1 MLLGGVEGIME
12 NVELL
17 ITLGDVADSR
27 AGFLD
32 EFIIDMVLCEEP
44 FFGVEKASMPGDVG
58 EWMLLV
64 DMRFALYGL

>member
-1 MLLGGVEGIME
+1 ME

-17 ITLGDVADSR
+17 ITLGEAADSR

-44 FFGVEKASMPGDVG
+44 FFGVEKASMPG
-58 EWMLLV
+58 EWMPLV
-64 DMRFALYGL
+64 DMRFALNGL